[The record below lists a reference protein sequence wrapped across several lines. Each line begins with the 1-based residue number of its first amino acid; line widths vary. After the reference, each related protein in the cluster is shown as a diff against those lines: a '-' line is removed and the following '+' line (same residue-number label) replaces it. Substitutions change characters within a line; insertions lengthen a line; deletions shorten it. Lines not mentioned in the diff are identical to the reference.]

1 MIQYVLRLS
10 IQFTVIFVLT
20 SCIKSDKYINWDAY
34 LGSKTSL
41 QYSKAN
47 QITRENVKS
56 LEVAWEYHAG
66 DASSKGRS
74 QIQCNPL
81 VIDGVLYASSPIM
94 NFFAL
99 DATTGKEIWKFDP
112 FAADSSTNRTGLGV
126 NRGLA
131 FWEEGDDRRLLA
143 ASGNLLFCLNPATGK
158 PIRSFG
164 DSGKI
169 NLKRD
174 LGRNVDDRLITANT
188 PGVIYKDHYILG
200 ARVDESGGAAPGHI
214 RAFNI
219 ITGELDWIFHT
230 IPYPGEY
237 GHDTWPEDAWQT
249 IGGANSWAGMS
260 LDEERGIVYVPTGS
274 ASYDFYGTD
283 REGQNL
289 FANCVIALNAD
300 TGERIWH
307 YQTTHHD
314 IWDRDLPAPPV
325 LASIMVDGVER
336 DVVMQTSKQGY
347 VYVLDRDTGEPV
359 FPIEEIPV
367 PQDALPGEHPWPTQ
381 PIPVKPPPF
390 TRLHFGLDDAT
401 NLSEESNKYVVDI
414 LVKIRY
420 QHEYDPPSMEGTLI
434 FPGYDGGAEWGG
446 AAFNPDNNVLFI
458 NANHVPWILT
468 MVEVEINKQTNI
480 GRGMALYKSHCVGCH
495 GLDLKGGEFMGNVPS
510 LVDLKSRISE
520 DDFSKVVRNGRNA
533 MISFAWLDEVQMSDL
548 KSYLFEK
555 EAVVYPTDPE
565 SKVIS
570 YRGTGYN
577 KFYDPEGYLAIKP
590 PWGTLTAMDMDKAEI
605 KWQVVLGEHKALTER
620 GIPLTGTQNYG
631 GPAITENGLLF
642 IASTSD
648 EQIRCFDQETGDVLW
663 QADLP
668 AAGYATPSI
677 YMVDGKQFIV
687 IACGGGKL
695 GTKSGDSYVAF
706 TLPENLK

>member
-1 MIQYVLRLS
+1 MNLFRIKASILSLTVLF
-10 IQFTVIFVLT
+10 II
-20 SCIKSDKYINWDAY
+20 SCGKEEKYINWDTY
-34 LGSKTSL
+34 LGSKEST
-41 QYSKAN
+41 QYSLAD
-47 QITRENVKS
+47 QITRDNVS
-56 LEVAWEYHAG
+56 RLEVAWEYHSG
-66 DASSKGRS
+66 DAHPKGRS

-81 VIDGVLYASSPIM
+81 VIDGVLYGSSPVLK
-94 NFFAL
+94 FFAL
-99 DATTGKEIWKFDP
+99 DAVTGQEIWKFDP
-112 FAADSSTNRTGLGV
+112 FEGGEGPSGLGV
-126 NRGLA
+126 NRGLVS
-131 FWEEGDDRRLLA
+131 WKKGNDRRLLLTA
-143 ASGNLLFCLNPATGK
+143 GNFLYCLDMDKGK
-158 PIRSFG
+158 PVLSFG
-164 DSGKI
+164 DSGKVD
-169 NLKRD
+169 LKKG
-174 LGRNVDDRLITANT
+174 LGRNVDDRTILGNT
-188 PGVIYKDHYILG
+188 PGVIYQDLYILG

-214 RAFNI
+214 RAYNV
-219 ITGELDWIFHT
+219 ITGEMAWIFHT
-230 IPYPGEY
+230 IPYPGEF

-274 ASYDFYGTD
+274 ASYDFYGAD

-325 LASIMVDGVER
+325 LGSINVDGKEK

-347 VYVLDRDTGEPV
+347 LYVFDRETGEPV
-359 FPIEEIPV
+359 FPIEEVPV

-390 TRLHFGLDDAT
+390 TRINFGLEDAT
-401 NLSEESNKYVVDI
+401 NLSDSANQYVVDI
-414 LVKIRY
+414 LTKIRY

-446 AAFNPDNNVLFI
+446 AAFNPETNILFVNN
-458 NANHVPWILT
+458 NHVPWIMT
-468 MVEVEINKQTNI
+468 MVEVEENKDSNI
-480 GRGMALYKSHCVGCH
+480 GRGLTIYKKNCISCH
-495 GLDLKGGEFMGNVPS
+495 GADLKGGEFMGNVPS
-510 LVDLKSRISE
+510 LIDLNKRLAE
-520 DDFSKVVRNGRNA
+520 AEFLDVVKKGRNA
-533 MISFAWLDEVQMSDL
+533 MPAFAFLEGQQLDDL
-548 KSYLFEK
+548 KAYLLQQK
-555 EAVVYPTDPE
+555 EVKSSEGADTKTV
-565 SKVIS
+565 S
-570 YRGTGYN
+570 YRSTGYN
-577 KFYDPEGYLAIKP
+577 KFYDQEGYLAIKP
-590 PWGTLTAMDMDKAEI
+590 PWGTLTAMDMNKADI
-605 KWQVVLGEHKALTER
+605 KWQVVLGEHKELTER
-620 GIPLTGTQNYG
+620 GIPQTGTQNYG

-648 EQIRCFDQETGDVLW
+648 EMIRCFDQETGEVLW

-677 YMVDGKQFIV
+677 YEVEGKQFVV

-706 TLPENLK
+706 ALPGE